1 MFADFVPQ
9 WVRKA
14 LHLYCR
20 IFTSQK
26 TSRYVY
32 TKPSVYILLWFLYC
46 TDTLMCKKIPG
57 PASGQIPFHCG
68 QNFAVLEV
76 FCAIYYLT
84 NWYFRQKWKEE
95 RGFWFFFFYTFLWY
109 FEKKGRRKFISG
121 QFSHSDPFPMS
132 CFLHL
137 RWHKRCPSE
146 PALLAAGKDSHS
158 ADQIRGAVPSICA
171 AYSLQPDGAAFMDT
185 KCLWDCPALPR
196 SLDFKATIISY
207 TTGLRP
213 TQSKDSF

>member
-95 RGFWFFFFYTFLWY
+95 RGFWFFFFIRSFGILRKREGGNLFLASSHTVTPFQWAASCISDGTNTARQSQLCWLQ
-109 FEKKGRRKFISG
+109 GRTATVLIKSG
-121 QFSHSDPFPMS
+121 VRSHPSM
-132 CFLHL
+132 LHT
-137 RWHKRCPSE
+137 
-146 PALLAAGKDSHS
+146 
-158 ADQIRGAVPSICA
+158 
-171 AYSLQPDGAAFMDT
+171 AYSPMELPSWIQSACGI
-185 KCLWDCPALPR
+185 ALHF
-196 SLDFKATIISY
+196 LGLKATIISY

>member
-1 MFADFVPQ
+1 MP
-9 WVRKA
+9 
-14 LHLYCR
+14 
-20 IFTSQK
+20 FT
-26 TSRYVY
+26 TS
-32 TKPSVYILLWFLYC
+32 P
-46 TDTLMCKKIPG
+46 TDTLDKNGRKNG
-57 PASGQIPFHCG
+57 
-68 QNFAVLEV
+68 V
-76 FCAIYYLT
+76 F
-84 NWYFRQKWKEE
+84 
-95 RGFWFFFFYTFLWY
+95 GFFFYTFLWY

-137 RWHKRCPSE
+137 RWHKHCPSE

-158 ADQIRGAVPSICA
+158 ADQIRGAVPSIHA

-196 SLDFKATIISY
+196 PLDFKATIISY

>member
-95 RGFWFFFFYTFLWY
+95 WGFWFFFLYVPLVFWEKGKEEIY
-109 FEKKGRRKFISG
+109 FWPVLTQWPLSNE
-121 QFSHSDPFPMS
+121 
-132 CFLHL
+132 L
-137 RWHKRCPSE
+137 
-146 PALLAAGKDSHS
+146 LLASQMAQTLPVRASSAGCREGQPQCWPNQGCGPIHPCCIQLTARWSCLHGYK
-158 ADQIRGAVPSICA
+158 VPV
-171 AYSLQPDGAAFMDT
+171 G
-185 KCLWDCPALPR
+185 LPCT
-196 SLDFKATIISY
+196 S
-207 TTGLRP
+207 
-213 TQSKDSF
+213 